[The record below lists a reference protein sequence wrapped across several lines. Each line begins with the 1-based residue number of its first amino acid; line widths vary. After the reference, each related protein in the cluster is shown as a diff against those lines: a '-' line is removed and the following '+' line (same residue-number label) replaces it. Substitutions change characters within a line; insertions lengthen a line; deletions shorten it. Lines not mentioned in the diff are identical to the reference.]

1 MLFCISADYT
11 SQALVAMREN
21 PTNRGEVMAKLCEAA
36 GGKCL
41 HFWGTIGNGPGG
53 MAVIDVD
60 ANVAPTICGLIAS
73 SGSVHNVQMKRLFT
87 MDEIAGFRQRA
98 KQLSS
103 AYRPAGQ

>member
-11 SQALVAMREN
+11 SQALVAMREK
-21 PTNRGEVMAKLCEAA
+21 PTNRGEVMANLCEAA

-41 HFWGTIGNGPGG
+41 HFWGTIGNGPGA

-60 ANVAPTICGLIAS
+60 PSVAPTICGLIAS
-73 SGSVHNVQMKRLFT
+73 SGSVQNVQMKRLFT
-87 MDEIAGFRQRA
+87 MDEITGFRQKA
-98 KQLSS
+98 KELSS